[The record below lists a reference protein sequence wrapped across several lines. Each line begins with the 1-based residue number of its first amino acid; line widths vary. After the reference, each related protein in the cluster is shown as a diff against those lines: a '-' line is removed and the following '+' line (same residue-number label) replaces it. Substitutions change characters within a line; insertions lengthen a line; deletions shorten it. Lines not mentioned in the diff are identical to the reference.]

1 MYDPNPGKYLILD
14 NIYVLYIYI
23 YICVDAV
30 DAVDVVDVADAVE
43 AEGKTSAKLRIR

>member
-1 MYDPNPGKYLILD
+1 MY
-14 NIYVLYIYI
+14 YI

-43 AEGKTSAKLRIR
+43 AEGKTSAKLRIRWQLYITSEQIL

>member
-14 NIYVLYIYI
+14 NIYVLYI

>member
-1 MYDPNPGKYLILD
+1 MY
-14 NIYVLYIYI
+14 YI